1 MIVGDIIRG
10 KRKELGLSIRELSE
24 SSGVSDRTLIYIENG
39 MSPNISTLEKVLEP
53 LNMEVVIREK

>member
-1 MIVGDIIRG
+1 MIVGAIIRG

>member
-24 SSGVSDRTLIYIENG
+24 SSGISDRMLIYIENG